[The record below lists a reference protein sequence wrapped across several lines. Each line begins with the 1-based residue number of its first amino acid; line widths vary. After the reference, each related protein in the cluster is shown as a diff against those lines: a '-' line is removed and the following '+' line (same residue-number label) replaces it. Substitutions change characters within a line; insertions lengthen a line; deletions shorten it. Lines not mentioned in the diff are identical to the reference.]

1 MFVGKRMK
9 TDVITVSP
17 SDTLLRAS
25 ALLREHRIH
34 HLPVV
39 DRGRLVGILTDTDI
53 RNARLEETSPDGSG
67 NAAGESREVGEI
79 MTRDVITLSPRDTIE
94 DAALILH
101 RKRFEAI
108 PVMDK
113 RKLVGIIAKADVI
126 AAFLDTLNIEGVG
139 VRLEVI
145 LPREM
150 GEVTRLTE
158 ALRRLP
164 VDVRSLVLS
173 PHGPDRYA
181 AFVRMATIDV
191 AAVRERLRGAGFEL
205 ADLSDF
211 YD

>member
-9 TDVITVSP
+9 TEVITVSP
-17 SDTLLRAS
+17 SDTLHRAS

-39 DRGRLVGILTDTDI
+39 DREKLVGIVTDTDI
-53 RNARLEETSPDGSG
+53 RNARLEGTPPERSG
-67 NAAGESREVGEI
+67 MAAGENRAVGEI

-108 PVMDK
+108 PVMDQ

-139 VRLEVI
+139 VRVEVVLPQEMSSVLRLFRQLGDMELE
-145 LPREM
+145 
-150 GEVTRLTE
+150 
-158 ALRRLP
+158 
-164 VDVRSLVLS
+164 VRSLVLS
-173 PHGPDRYA
+173 PRGNE
-181 AFVRMATIDV
+181 FVVFARVSTIDV
-191 AAVRERLRGAGFEL
+191 ATVRDRLRAAGFHVPDVAEFL
-205 ADLSDF
+205 K
-211 YD
+211 